1 MEDRVYALEETVEQI
16 QSGIT
21 QTVDTP
27 EQSDST
33 ESAAP
38 DDEPQGE
45 RPEVEHEHGSS
56 QSLLACMFR
65 SQISE

>member
-45 RPEVEHEHGSS
+45 T
-56 QSLLACMFR
+56 R
-65 SQISE
+65 S